1 MKERSF
7 QTTFSHWLKSVHKQT
22 GAFEL
27 KVAKNESL
35 PFSAV
40 APHQLQALEQV
51 RYGVFVFKIPDC
63 GFQNGFDC
71 FSMVRQPAWIVI
83 KYTKFFCLISIDVFL
98 LEKDRSKRKSLTA
111 SRAVEIASEVIHSCK

>member
-1 MKERSF
+1 MKEKNF
-7 QTTFSHWLKSVHKQT
+7 QVTFSHWLKSVHRQT

-51 RYGVFVFKIPDC
+51 RYGTFVFKIPDM
-63 GFQNGFDC
+63 GLQNPYDC
-71 FSMVRQPAWIVI
+71 FCFTRQPAWVVV
-83 KYTKFFCLISIDVFL
+83 KYEKFFCLISIDVFL
-98 LEKDRSKRKSLTA
+98 LEMERTVRKSLTA
-111 SRAVEIASEVIHSCK
+111 KRAEEIASEVIHN